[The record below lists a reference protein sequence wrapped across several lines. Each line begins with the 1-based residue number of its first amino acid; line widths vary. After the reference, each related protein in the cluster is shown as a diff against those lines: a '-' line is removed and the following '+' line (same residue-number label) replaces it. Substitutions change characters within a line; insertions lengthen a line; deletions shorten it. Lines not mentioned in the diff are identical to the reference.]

1 MPAWPRSFENLGAAR
16 EHVRRVCYSVRFK
29 YNHHPGVAPY
39 RFEMFVNFN
48 TARHAFEAGKF
59 ECAHPTVGPGRVSL
73 APKTGCGAS
82 VGIAQRSTMAVTR
95 RPSPARSSVQSKSKL
110 FDVSA
115 APYTYSSTVPRH
127 SDARSDMRESVSEDS
142 SRSGSNS
149 SAATPSTSSFVPS
162 IELAQDFDLIDL
174 REEMPEAAKKLDK
187 IEVKAK
193 VKVDP
198 FEVSDFL
205 LCGSIMC

>member
-1 MPAWPRSFENLGAAR
+1 
-16 EHVRRVCYSVRFK
+16 
-29 YNHHPGVAPY
+29 
-39 RFEMFVNFN
+39 
-48 TARHAFEAGKF
+48 
-59 ECAHPTVGPGRVSL
+59 
-73 APKTGCGAS
+73 
-82 VGIAQRSTMAVTR
+82 
-95 RPSPARSSVQSKSKL
+95 VQSKSKL